1 MGLLDFKSSGGQLTW
16 PRWVRFPRTPANTFP
31 SAPEAA
37 WALALRFAR
46 TCARADPE
54 CRGIMAFAPDL
65 PKARLA
71 MALLKSQLVRQTN
84 ESLVPMPR
92 LRGYLVHAT
101 GDQVL
106 NEASRT
112 VDFLGRLNWSMI
124 QARKVGKGSWTSETL
139 LGLRHC
145 RLKRAERRR

>member
-31 SAPEAA
+31 SASEAA
-37 WALALRFAR
+37 WALALRFAL

-101 GDQVL
+101 GDQAL

-112 VDFLGRLNWSMI
+112 VDFLGRLS
-124 QARKVGKGSWTSETL
+124 
-139 LGLRHC
+139 
-145 RLKRAERRR
+145 

>member
-1 MGLLDFKSSGGQLTW
+1 
-16 PRWVRFPRTPANTFP
+16 
-31 SAPEAA
+31 
-37 WALALRFAR
+37 
-46 TCARADPE
+46 
-54 CRGIMAFAPDL
+54 MAFAPDL

-101 GDQVL
+101 GDQAL

-124 QARKVGKGSWTSETL
+124 QARKVANGSWTSETL